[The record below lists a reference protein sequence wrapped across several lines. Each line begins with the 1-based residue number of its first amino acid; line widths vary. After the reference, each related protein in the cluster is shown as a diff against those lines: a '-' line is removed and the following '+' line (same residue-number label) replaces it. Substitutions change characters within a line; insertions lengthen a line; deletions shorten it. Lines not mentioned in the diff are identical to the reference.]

1 MLKLSKYYSF
11 HCGIYLNLYYLLS
24 LYTLQ
29 VEHGCVVATIG
40 GTKGILVVGGATGTD
55 DMVEWLDW
63 ETKDKWVVLGKL
75 NRGRGEYISM

>member
-1 MLKLSKYYSF
+1 M
-11 HCGIYLNLYYLLS
+11 
-24 LYTLQ
+24 
-29 VEHGCVVATIG
+29 VATIG

-75 NRGRGEYISM
+75 NRGRGKYIIIRDAPNCFICNEY